1 MRRLVS
7 EIFILLGILL
17 LAGAILFGF
26 EAYQVFN
33 PPAPGCDNLGYTYS
47 PLTCH
52 YADAPL
58 FPLFQS
64 WANQW
69 GWGTVINISHIVPIV
84 TFSFGMLLLV
94 LAVIVAN
101 WRLDR
106 FELAAAH

>member
-33 PPAPGCDNLGYTYS
+33 PPPPGCDTLGYVYS

-52 YADAPL
+52 NGDAQL
-58 FPLFQS
+58 YPLFQS

-69 GWGTVINISHIVPIV
+69 GWGTVINISHIVPILA
-84 TFSFGMLLLV
+84 FSLGILLLV
-94 LAVIVAN
+94 SAVIVAN
-101 WRLDR
+101 WRLDM
-106 FELAAAH
+106 FELAGSH